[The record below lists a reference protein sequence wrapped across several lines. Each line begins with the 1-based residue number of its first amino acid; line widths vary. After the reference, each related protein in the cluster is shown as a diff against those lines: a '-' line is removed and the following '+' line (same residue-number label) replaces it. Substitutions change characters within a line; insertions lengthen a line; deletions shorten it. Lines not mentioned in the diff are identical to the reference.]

1 MRWAALSLA
10 LAAAV
15 LCLAAGVARP
25 FDWRLPKG
33 IAPPPVP
40 ADNPMSAAKVELGHR
55 LFYDADLSINGT
67 MSCATCH
74 EQRHAFTDT
83 NATRPGVHGD
93 PGRRNI
99 QALANVAYFRSITW
113 ADPRAA
119 TLEQQMRIPVL
130 GLNPVE
136 MGMAGQEAELAR
148 RLSADA
154 CYREMFARAFPETG
168 GRIDLDNVGKALA
181 AFQRTMLAFD
191 TPWDRDPTALPAAAQ
206 YGEALFRSARLN
218 CASCHAGPHFT
229 DAERPGAYHR
239 LPGMS
244 DADAGLSEVTSRPED
259 RGRFRTPSLRNVA
272 ETAPYLH
279 DGSARTLEAAIQRHY
294 VSGDPAAPT
303 PAETADLVAFLTA
316 LTDLG
321 FLKDPRFALPQTAC
335 GRPL

>member
-1 MRWAALSLA
+1 MRWAALSAA

-15 LCLAAGVARP
+15 LCLAAAAPRP
-25 FDWRLPKG
+25 FDWGLPKG
-33 IAPPPVP
+33 VAPPPVP
-40 ADNPMSAAKVELGHR
+40 ADNSMSAAKVELGRR
-55 LFYDADLSINGT
+55 LFYDADLSVNGT

-74 EQRHAFTDT
+74 EQHHAFTDS

-99 QALANVAYFRSITW
+99 MALANVGYFRAITW
-113 ADPRAA
+113 ADPRAT

-136 MGMAGQEAELAR
+136 MGMAGKEAELSR

-154 CYREMFARAFPETG
+154 CYREMFARAFPETE

-181 AFQRTMLAFD
+181 AFQRTMLSFD
-191 TPWDRDPTALPAAAQ
+191 SPWDRDPTALSASAQ

-218 CASCHAGPHFT
+218 CASCHAGRTFT
-229 DAERPGAYHR
+229 DADRPDAYHR
-239 LPGMS
+239 LPGLA
-244 DADAGLSEVTSRPED
+244 DADPGLAEVSGRPED

-279 DGSARTLEAAIQRHY
+279 DGSAKTLEAAIQRHY
-294 VSGDPAAPT
+294 APGDPAAPGK
-303 PAETADLVAFLTA
+303 AETADLVEFLRA
-316 LTDLG
+316 LTDTA